1 MGPPCRGMCSW
12 EVGLGLLKLLSSLG
26 ATFRASDTEMH
37 RVPLI
42 FEAQPPIG
50 VLTSVALMGLHGE
63 GRWSCWAGRGSAA
76 IEVTRAHSSSCD
88 Q

>member
-1 MGPPCRGMCSW
+1 MGPLWHS
-12 EVGLGLLKLLSSLG
+12 LLKSRPGVVKAVLSSPR
-26 ATFRASDTEMH
+26 ATFRTSDTKPH
-37 RVPLI
+37 LVPLI

-50 VLTSVALMGLHGE
+50 VLMSVALMGLHGE

>member
-1 MGPPCRGMCSW
+1 MA
-12 EVGLGLLKLLSSLG
+12 VLLESRPGVVKAVLSSPG
-26 ATFRASDTEMH
+26 ATFRASDTKPNL
-37 RVPLI
+37 VPLI

-50 VLTSVALMGLHGE
+50 VLMNVALMGLHGE
-63 GRWSCWAGRGSAA
+63 GRWSRWAGRGSAA